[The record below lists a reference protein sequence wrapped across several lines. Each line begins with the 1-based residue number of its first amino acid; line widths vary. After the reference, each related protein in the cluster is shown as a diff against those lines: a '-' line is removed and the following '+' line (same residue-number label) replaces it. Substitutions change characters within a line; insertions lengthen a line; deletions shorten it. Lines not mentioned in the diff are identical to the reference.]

1 MSETADVG
9 DNRAEYVGEILA
21 RQVVV
26 AVDAYPG
33 DVPGTGPPVVNRA
46 GPAALGVHVPQP
58 PDVVRAVPAEKR
70 HNVPPRRYEIRRAG
84 VGVPPGVRVAVQLVT
99 EADHHRL
106 AEGSGPT
113 GARDRVGAQG
123 VLGATA

>member
-33 DVPGTGPPVVNRA
+33 DVPGAGPPVVNGA

-70 HNVPPRRYEIRRAG
+70 DNVPPRRDEVRRSG
-84 VGVPPGVRVAVQLVT
+84 VGVPPGVPVAVHLVT
-99 EADHHRL
+99 EADHHRM
-106 AEGSGPT
+106 AEGSHLT
-113 GARDRVGAQG
+113 GERG
-123 VLGATA
+123 